1 MGRNCAKTAP
11 SKTSSVHVDGKF
23 NHLIRRNGASFFVLG
38 MWKSSIRQVKRLI
51 YLIFR
56 HGIKRRINNG
66 IPCFHRLYYTMGF
79 EFVGLLLHVLK
90 VGRISFFILKTGFM
104 STQGDRFWPIFVF
117 RYLLI

>member
-1 MGRNCAKTAP
+1 MGRNRTKTAP
-11 SKTSSVHVDGKF
+11 SKTSSVHIHRKF
-23 NHLIRRNGASFFVLG
+23 NHLIRGDRSSFFVFRMG
-38 MWKSSIRQVKRLI
+38 KSSIRQVKRLI

-66 IPCFHRLYYTMGF
+66 IPYFHRLQYPMGF

-90 VGRISFFILKTGFM
+90 VGRKSFFILKTGFM